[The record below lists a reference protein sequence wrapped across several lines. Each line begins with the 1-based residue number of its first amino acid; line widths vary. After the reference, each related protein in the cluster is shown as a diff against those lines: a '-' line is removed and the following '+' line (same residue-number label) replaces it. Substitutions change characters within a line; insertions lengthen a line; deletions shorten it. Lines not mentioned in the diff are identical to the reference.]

1 MKRIFSFGSHAHPS
15 KLDEYLT
22 SVREI
27 EQRMVNDESWAKKPK
42 PKVSVKPPTDTA
54 SAADHIGRTTSGA
67 STGIVSEM

>member
-1 MKRIFSFGSHAHPS
+1 MKRIFSFCSHAHPS
-15 KLDEYLT
+15 KLDEHLT

-42 PKVSVKPPTDTA
+42 PKVSLKPPTDIA
-54 SAADHIGRTTSGA
+54 GAADHIGRTTFGA